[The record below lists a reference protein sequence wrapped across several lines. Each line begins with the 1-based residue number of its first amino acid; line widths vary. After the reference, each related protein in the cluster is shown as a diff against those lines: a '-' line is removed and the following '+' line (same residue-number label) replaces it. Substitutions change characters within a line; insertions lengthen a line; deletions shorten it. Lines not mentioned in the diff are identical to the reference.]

1 MLTVTFLGTAGSL
14 PTPDR
19 NPSAI
24 MINREGELILFDCG
38 EGTQRQMMRA
48 KTGMMKLNH
57 IFLSHL
63 HADHILGIPGLM
75 ETMAFQGRAH
85 PLIIAGPVHTID
97 LIKKIT
103 SISCIARDFQIN
115 AIDLTPGDIIK
126 MDGFQV
132 EAIGTQHSVPS
143 LGFCLNED
151 NRLGKFDRQAAI
163 ALGIPPGPLFGRL
176 QHGNSVEIDG
186 RIIHPRQVMGDPR
199 PGRKIVYSGDTRPC
213 QTIELASRCADLL
226 IHDGALAKDKAEW
239 ARETMHSTADEA
251 ALVAKR
257 ANVRQLAL
265 THISSRYSEDVTPIL
280 NDARSIFEF
289 SSVAYDLMKIDVKLR
304 DE

>member
-57 IFLSHL
+57 IFITHL

-75 ETMAFQGRAH
+75 ETMAFQGREH
-85 PLIIAGPVHTID
+85 PLTIAGPAHTID
-97 LIKKIT
+97 LIKNFT
-103 SISCIARDFQIN
+103 SISCIARDFEIK
-115 AIDLTPGDIIK
+115 AIDLAPRDIIK

-143 LGFCLNED
+143 LGFCLKED
-151 NRLGKFDRQAAI
+151 NRLGRFDREAAI
-163 ALGIPPGPLFGRL
+163 ALGIPPGPIFGRL
-176 QHGNSVEIDG
+176 QHGNSVELDG
-186 RIIHPRQVMGDPR
+186 QIILPSQVMGAPR
-199 PGRKIVYSGDTRPC
+199 PGRTIVYSGDTRPC

-226 IHDGALAKDKAEW
+226 IHDGALANDKAEW
-239 ARETMHSTADEA
+239 ARETMHSTAGEA
-251 ALVAKR
+251 ASVAKR

-265 THISSRYSEDVTPIL
+265 THISSRYSEDITPIL

-289 SSVAYDLMKIDVKLR
+289 SSVAYDLMKIDVKLK